1 MENREITIR
10 SDGDQIERDN
20 WEVLKPYIHR
30 YEIVWRLLVKPL
42 RSSGSIYL
50 RDGIDGTFEEFAMCH
65 YTTYVNLAR
74 ALEKID
80 RCADD
85 FKFAEEIWA
94 NMHRAAEVAIKAV
107 AAFRAIYKDC
117 IMPRRNPSV
126 NTGQL
131 EKMEGSLKKYRN
143 TLHDP
148 MIGTAKEHGVRLLPR
163 RELLQKYHRWTS
175 IMYRRQ
181 PEDFASANS
190 LLRSDFAALCSTL
203 QNVWK
208 EIETAIGDLRE
219 NETFVKRRSAGV
231 STTTGSTANPN
242 AASGT
247 FVLPPGQG

>member
-1 MENREITIR
+1 MGNREITIHN
-10 SDGDQIERDN
+10 DGDQIERDN
-20 WEVLKPYIHR
+20 WDLLKPYIHR
-30 YEIVWRLLVKPL
+30 YEIVWRLLVVPL

-50 RDGIDGTFEEFAMCH
+50 RDGIDEMFEEFAMCH

-80 RCADD
+80 SSADD

-94 NMHRAAEVAIKAV
+94 NMHRAAEVATKAV

-117 IMPRRNPSV
+117 IMPPRNPSV
-126 NTGQL
+126 NTRRL

-148 MIGTAKEHGVRLLPR
+148 MIGTAKEYGIRLLPR

-175 IMYRRQ
+175 IMYRRKPQ
-181 PEDFASANS
+181 DLVPVNS

-208 EIETAIGDLRE
+208 EIETAVGDLLE
-219 NETFVKRRSAGV
+219 NEAFVKRRSAGI
-231 STTTGSTANPN
+231 SPSTGSTANPN

-247 FVLPPGQG
+247 FIL